1 MTEKNNMIMIS
12 IVAIVAIVGLFLVFA
27 NNGTVTKTTSTE
39 LGGNLAGQAYSHY
52 SSITPNSGA
61 SDIGITPNSGASDI
75 GITPNSGAS
84 DIGITPSNEK
94 DLKLKDL
101 KLKDLKSKNLQDSY
115 STSFQNSKITTYGTP
130 STGELRVYTHFYGK
144 DAQGNLIYKK
154 NIMLEVPSS
163 NQGIQEDICNNN
175 EINPL
180 IKTFFDCSGYTI

>member
-61 SDIGITPNSGASDI
+61 SDIGITP
-75 GITPNSGAS
+75 
-84 DIGITPSNEK
+84 SNE
-94 DLKLKDL
+94 KDL